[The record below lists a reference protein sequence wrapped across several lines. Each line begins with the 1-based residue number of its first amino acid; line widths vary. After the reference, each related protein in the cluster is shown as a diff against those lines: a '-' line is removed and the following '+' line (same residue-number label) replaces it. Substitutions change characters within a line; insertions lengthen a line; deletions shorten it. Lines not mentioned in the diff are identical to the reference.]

1 MKSRLTF
8 AALDTLLAVFIVAF
22 ATASTLFGL
31 AWSLHASLLLP
42 G

>member
-1 MKSRLTF
+1 MKSRLTY
-8 AALDTLLAVFIVAF
+8 ATLDTLLAVIMVAF

-31 AWSLHASLLLP
+31 VWSLHASLLLP

>member
-1 MKSRLTF
+1 MKSTVTY
-8 AALDTLLAVFIVAF
+8 ASLDTLLAVIIVAF